1 MAFGFLKRLI
11 KPVAKLFVKK
21 GAKRTAQKT
30 VQKGIKTGAKIAG
43 KFDETIPMG
52 FKPIQEIPKVGIPKQ
67 TLTKAQRLAASKAA
81 ISKLGSKADISKLG
95 GKFKPPAPNSQR
107 MTDRIARLTA
117 KNKLTPA
124 QEALRTTTQARKAL
138 GATIKPATIKP
149 AVQPTLP
156 AVSKGLST
164 GQKLGVAGVAGAG
177 GIGIGVGIN
186 KKKKKKRK

>member
-1 MAFGFLKRLI
+1 MAFGFLKRLV
-11 KPVAKLFVKK
+11 KPVVKLFVRK

-30 VQKGIKTGAKIAG
+30 VQKGIKSGAKIAG

-67 TLTKAQRLAASKAA
+67 TLTKAQRLAASKA
-81 ISKLGSKADISKLG
+81 GISKLG
-95 GKFKPPAPNSQR
+95 GKFKPPAPNPQR

-138 GATIKPATIKP
+138 GATIKPA
-149 AVQPTLP
+149 VQPTLP
-156 AVSKGLST
+156 TVSKGLST